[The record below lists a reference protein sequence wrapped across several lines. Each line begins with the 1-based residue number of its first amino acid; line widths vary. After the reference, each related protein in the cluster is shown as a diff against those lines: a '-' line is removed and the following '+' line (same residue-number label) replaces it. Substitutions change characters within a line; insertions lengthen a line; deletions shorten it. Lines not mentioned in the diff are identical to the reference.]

1 MNQPSMQRF
10 LLVSGLL
17 VVVGFATAQDVLP
30 TRSFQRFGTT
40 KLRHG
45 SRILCLAYSQDGSTL
60 AAGGGNDPVRVWNPK
75 TGDLVQ
81 QINEPWV
88 HAMTFSA
95 SGETL
100 LFGGYQKVIKLWN
113 FRLNKETGRLEG
125 HKATVKAIAISTDA
139 GLIVSGSQD
148 GRSEERRVGKECRL

>member
-1 MNQPSMQRF
+1 
-10 LLVSGLL
+10 
-17 VVVGFATAQDVLP
+17 
-30 TRSFQRFGTT
+30 
-40 KLRHG
+40 
-45 SRILCLAYSQDGSTL
+45 GSTL

-75 TGDLVQ
+75 TGELIQ

-88 HAMTFSA
+88 HALAFSA

-148 GRSEERRVGKECRL
+148 GAVILWDMNNKRKVADLVGHSDEVNALVYFVSGDANFIVSAGSDRQIIVWSTENNQQKFKLDA